1 MIPNLNELKDAPIA
15 RTNLIKLEEEQQT
28 TIQRLLSPVSNIY
41 AIDFM
46 VQRFT
51 KERKEKSADFYAR
64 IHQEVKSCVRQKLG
78 LEAGEDVKYELHRLP
93 NYQYVFFFLT
103 PAAAP
108 NSPAHR
114 SLAERIET
122 LCQQL
127 TAENYDLS
135 RLIQGLFS
143 LHLKMVMLEQASKR
157 FSVSPTYFNS
167 TLYLNARL
175 SQPVTQKS
183 GTGVMEAFELEIYAS
198 EYNELAFTLRKRKFL
213 VEPTEE
219 LHLSLDETSVW
230 FNIDNRRLKAR
241 RKLDARDSKLDFFRE
256 RSGYGECQAYTYNV
270 VMNAACERLSELE
283 IPYRPIPFQ
292 ATHEVNQFATDLDQQ
307 LANTLLVVNNGVEF
321 SATQEAYLFDALAIH
336 FPGYQLW
343 PLASLK
349 HSQQTGFSD
358 LPANTSILVLNAVDE
373 ERSNSIRQ
381 QDDESAEYGD
391 FYGAFA
397 VARKQSELN
406 WDIYTQL
413 KLDRLQGWLSQK
425 PLPVVLQGMNI
436 DRKLLDAIDFINEQ
450 LVSNPAQYEIDLMK
464 PHSRL
469 KSAVTLLNSKV
480 RRTKTELWFKE
491 SLLNRHHIPLPD
503 LADGHYTA
511 YAVRKTKGNLHLLGY
526 VELKIEHGQIR
537 VVDTG
542 IAEGD
547 LGYLSVEHPYLGRL
561 KKLFDKSFYL
571 YDHTTDVLLTTYN
584 SSNSSRVPRLIGP
597 EQFNIVDSYTYQEQ
611 EKALAERKG
620 DKFNGYA
627 ITRSAK
633 PDKNVLPYLISPGR
647 SKYDSL
653 TKAQKMKHHHIY
665 LQPHENGVFV
675 LVSDAQPTNPSIAR
689 PNLVENL
696 LIWDA
701 SGKAV
706 DVFSHPLTGVYLNS
720 FTLDML
726 RSGESSK
733 SSIFAKLARLM
744 VEN

>member
-1 MIPNLNELKDAPIA
+1 MIPNLNELTDTPIA
-15 RTNLIKLEEEQQT
+15 RTNLIKLEEDQLT
-28 TIQRLLSPVSNIY
+28 TIQRLLAPVSNIY
-41 AIDFM
+41 TIDFM
-46 VQRFT
+46 VQHFT
-51 KERKEKSADFYAR
+51 KERKEKSADYYAR
-64 IHQEVKSCVRQKLG
+64 IHQEVKTCVRQKLG
-78 LEAGEDVKYELHRLP
+78 LEAGQEVKYELHCLP
-93 NYQYVFFFLT
+93 NYHHVFFFLA

-108 NSPAHR
+108 NSLAHR
-114 SLAERIET
+114 TLAERIET
-122 LCQQL
+122 LCQRL

-143 LHLKMVMLEQASKR
+143 LHLKMVMLEQASER
-157 FSVSPTYFNS
+157 FSVPPTYFNS
-167 TLYLNARL
+167 TFYLNARL

-183 GTGVMEAFELEIYAS
+183 GTGVMEAFELDIYAS
-198 EYNELAFTLRKRKFL
+198 EYNELAFTLHKRKFL
-213 VEPTEE
+213 VEPEDE
-219 LHLSLDETSVW
+219 LHLSLDDTCVW

-283 IPYRPIPFQ
+283 IPHQPIAFQ

-307 LANTLLVVNNGVEF
+307 LTNTLLVVNNGVEF
-321 SATQEAYLFDALAIH
+321 SATQEAYFFDTLAIQ

-349 HSQQTGFSD
+349 HSQQTGFSE
-358 LPANTSILVLNAVDE
+358 LPASTSILVLNAVDE

-381 QDDESAEYGD
+381 QDNESVEYND
-391 FYGAFA
+391 FYAAFA
-397 VARKQSELN
+397 DARKQPELN
-406 WDIYTQL
+406 WDTYTQL
-413 KLDRLQGWLSQK
+413 KLDRLQGWLNQQ

-436 DRKLLDAIDFINEQ
+436 DHKLLDAIDFINEQ
-450 LVSNPAQYEIDLMK
+450 LTSNPTQYEIDLTK

-491 SLLNRHHIPLPD
+491 SLLNQHHIPLPD

-511 YAVRKTKGNLHLLGY
+511 YAVRKTKSYLPLLGY
-526 VELKIEHGQIR
+526 VELKIEHGQLR

-542 IAEGD
+542 IAEGKLD
-547 LGYLSVEHPYLGRL
+547 YLSVDPPSLGRL

-571 YDHTTDVLLTTYN
+571 YDHTADVLLTTY
-584 SSNSSRVPRLIGP
+584 NSSRVPRLIGP
-597 EQFNIVDSYTYQEQ
+597 AQFNIVDSYVYQEQ
-611 EKALAERKG
+611 EKTLAERKG

-633 PDKNVLPYLISPGR
+633 PDQNVLPYLISPGR

-675 LVSDAQPTNPSIAR
+675 LVSDAQPTNPTIAR

-701 SGKAV
+701 QGKAV

-733 SSIFAKLARLM
+733 CSIFAKLARLM